1 MRLSSRTLGSFGKLS
16 VLVVLLVVFAQELH
30 SAQVAHAAAPPTGF
44 RNFKWGAAPSGK
56 LKKLVDH
63 PDGTTLYVPAAGKQP
78 APLYGLPVAEEAFMF
93 SNGKFFSGSAWLKG
107 KDTFDKMKATLEK
120 EFGKPAFANES
131 INLWKWKWAGSQ
143 VEVHL
148 SYQSQFAKT
157 TVTFVNNGI

>member
-1 MRLSSRTLGSFGKLS
+1 MRLTSKLS
-16 VLVVLLVVFAQELH
+16 VLVVLLLVFAQ
-30 SAQVAHAAAPPTGF
+30 VANAAGPPTGF
-44 RNFKWGAAPSGK
+44 RNFKWGASPSGK

-63 PDGTTLYVPAAGKQP
+63 PDGTVMYVPAAGKQP

-93 SNGKFFSGSAWLKG
+93 SNGKFFSGSAWLKS
-107 KDTFDKMKATLEK
+107 KDTFDKMKSTLEK

-131 INLWKWKWAGSQ
+131 VSLWKWKWAGSQ

-148 SYQSQFAKT
+148 SYQAKFEKT